1 MLPPSSACRNCQPR
15 CVQLTVVVLCVSL
28 YRARGCVSG
37 VLQEQMVQA
46 QPLKRV
52 KIVKK
57 HRNKFRRFQSDR
69 FMRVPVRSRAALYSL
84 CVGRARG

>member
-1 MLPPSSACRNCQPR
+1 M
-15 CVQLTVVVLCVSL
+15 QLTVVVLCVSL